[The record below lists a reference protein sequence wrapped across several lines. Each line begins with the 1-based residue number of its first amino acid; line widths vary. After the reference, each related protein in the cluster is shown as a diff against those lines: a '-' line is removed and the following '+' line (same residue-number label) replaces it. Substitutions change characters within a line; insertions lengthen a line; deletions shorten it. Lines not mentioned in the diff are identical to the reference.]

1 MKASRTMVLGVSVG
15 VLCVGCVSARAT
27 MLGTM
32 PKQAPVPEEQVRV
45 FLANDTVPPE
55 CQKYALLTLAGSA
68 QSTNEAQMI
77 AAARRRAGKIG
88 ANAVQLGEVKN
99 PSTAR
104 VVASV
109 LLPVSADR
117 KGQMLAFRCPTP

>member
-1 MKASRTMVLGVSVG
+1 MRSSARVVLAVTAAVA
-15 VLCVGCVSARAT
+15 CAACVSARAT

-32 PKQAPVPEEQVRV
+32 PQQAPVPEEQVRV
-45 FLANDTVPPE
+45 FLAGDTVPPE
-55 CQKYALLTLAGSA
+55 CQKYALLSLAGSA
-68 QSTNEAQMI
+68 QSTNKAQMI

-88 ANAVQLGEVKN
+88 ANAVQLGEVKD

-117 KGQMLAFRCPTP
+117 KGEMVAFRCPTP